1 MNVTFRNLQK
11 SFDGRK
17 VLDLEQGLIKSGSR
31 TAIIGPNGAGKSTLL
46 RIIAG
51 LEPADSG
58 VLLYGNSAAFP
69 RMDIT
74 MVFQKPYLISTTVEK
89 NIAYPMKLRGYE
101 PALIEQRTN
110 ELMEELNLTGLRKQ
124 KAWKLSGGETQK
136 VALARALSFQPK
148 LLLLD
153 EPTANIDPY
162 TTAEIEKMLLSIG
175 MPKDS
180 TPSTSKDGTP
190 MNSISKDDLT
200 KNSISKIGTA
210 KNRTATSGTVKGDRT
225 TNGTSGNHA
234 PNDHT
239 QKDSTEMNMQ
249 DSTQKEQKE
258 TQDAKQGTTIV
269 LITHNLAQAR
279 RVCDEVMMLHEG
291 KLIEAGPCEKVLLDP
306 QMQETRRFVEGELLI

>member
-1 MNVTFRNLQK
+1 MNVTLQNLQK

-17 VLDLEQGLIKSGSR
+17 VLDLKQGLIKSGSR

-51 LEPADSG
+51 LESADSG
-58 VLLYGNSAAFP
+58 VISYGGSATFP

-101 PALIEQRTN
+101 PALMEQRTN

-136 VALARALSFQPK
+136 VALARALSFHPK

-162 TTAEIEKMLLSIG
+162 TTADIEKMLRSI
-175 MPKDS
+175 D
-180 TPSTSKDGTP
+180 TPQSRTSENGLPDGGAKSGRAVNGAVENSAQKNGTARSDTPAGSASKD
-190 MNSISKDDLT
+190 
-200 KNSISKIGTA
+200 A
-210 KNRTATSGTVKGDRT
+210 Q
-225 TNGTSGNHA
+225 
-234 PNDHT
+234 ND
-239 QKDSTEMNMQ
+239 
-249 DSTQKEQKE
+249 EQKGAM
-258 TQDAKQGTTIV
+258 DAGQGTTIV
-269 LITHNLAQAR
+269 LITHNLAQAK

-291 KLIEAGPCEKVLLDP
+291 KLIEAGPCEKVLLNP
-306 QMQETRRFVEGELLI
+306 QMQQTRRFVEGELLI